1 MDDEPSRAAERSESE
16 HVASEPGIFAEG
28 SRFVPIYR
36 DIGLGVKEAMGR
48 RWDRDEWWELVQTLA
63 DKALLMYR
71 ANPECFAQGAAR
83 RWASHAASHRIQD
96 RKRDAKRRVIRDLAI
111 ERRAQTA
118 NFDLKAIDEQ
128 IEEQERAQ
136 EVHKALGVIKPNR
149 SQALK
154 ARFIRGLSYG
164 EAAAEA
170 GTTERAERRAV
181 DKGLRDLALE
191 LSHLDPRAS
200 RDATKRGDHA

>member
-1 MDDEPSRAAERSESE
+1 MDNGPSPAAESSENE
-16 HVASEPGIFAEG
+16 RGIFDLG

-36 DIGLGVKEAMGR
+36 EIGRGAKEAMGK
-48 RWDRDEWWELVQTLA
+48 RWNRDEWW
-63 DKALLMYR
+63 DLLQKLGDEAWLR
-71 ANPECFAQGAAR
+71 LLSNPECFTTESAR
-83 RWASHAASHRIQD
+83 HWASQAASHRLRDGKRNGRRHAI
-96 RKRDAKRRVIRDLAI
+96 RDAAL
-111 ERRAQTA
+111 ERHYAA
-118 NFDLKAIDEQ
+118 GNFDAKAVDAE

-136 EVHKALGVIKPNR
+136 AVHRGLDVLKPNR
-149 SQALK
+149 RQALI
-154 ARFIRGLSYG
+154 ALFFRGLTRR

-170 GTTERAERRAV
+170 GTSERAVRRAA